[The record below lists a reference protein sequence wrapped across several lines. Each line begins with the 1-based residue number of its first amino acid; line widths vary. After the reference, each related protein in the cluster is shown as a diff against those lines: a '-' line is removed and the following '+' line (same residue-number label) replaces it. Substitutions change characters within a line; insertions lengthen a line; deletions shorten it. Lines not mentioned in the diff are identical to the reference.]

1 MPTVSGSGEE
11 VESQDEVKVFKYEGD
26 EEESEKRSSENLTE
40 DKSSLITETE
50 ENKSTHVPSSSSFA
64 IASKSDGRLPE
75 ASSPFGLFGASAWG
89 ADRLGYLSPFAYAY
103 TNGTSAM
110 REHFECYETWAA
122 EKMGL
127 GAGPAGGSLFSL
139 YHNGQTLGQ
148 PPPAHMGIPPYQLDP
163 KAGLRPPVYPFA
175 ASGQYPYPLGA
186 DFTAQMA
193 SAWFSPS
200 GLMHPHPG
208 LTPPLSHPLVA
219 SPKTDLPN
227 TSHDNHRHHGLD
239 QKPSLQSADKSQMIE
254 TKNGDKKPHIKKP
267 LNAFMLYMKEM
278 RAKVVAECTL
288 KESAAINQILGRKWH
303 ALSREEQAKYYE
315 MARKER
321 QLHMQMYP
329 GWSSRQNYSQGKK
342 KKRNRDKTQ
351 DGANMK
357 KCRARYGLEQQSQWC
372 KPCRRK
378 KKCIRY
384 MEGEEGEDMAPGSA
398 DSVDASQ
405 ESDDDDDLQDLSSPS
420 TALAGDHTA
429 TSPASS
435 SLMPSPGPSLAS
447 PSGPPSLLM
456 PSPASL
462 ASPLTPGEVTPLQMN
477 QVPQI
482 PHPQRPPVGT
492 NPRDINNPLSVNQLT
507 GQCAS
512 NKPEAGSQDSSHP
525 TMVSVT

>member
-1 MPTVSGSGEE
+1 MPTVSGSGGEE

-50 ENKSTHVPSSSSFA
+50 EDKSTHVPSSSFA
-64 IASKSDGRLPE
+64 SASKLDGRLPE
-75 ASSPFGLFGASAWG
+75 TSPFGLFGASAWG

-110 REHFECYETWAA
+110 AA

-139 YHNGQTLGQ
+139 YHNGQTHLGQ
-148 PPPAHMGIPPYQLDP
+148 PPPAHMGISPYQLDP

-200 GLMHPHPG
+200 GLMPPHPG
-208 LTPPLSHPLVA
+208 LTPPLTHPLVA
-219 SPKTDLPN
+219 SPKTELPN
-227 TSHDNHRHHGLD
+227 TSHDNHRHHID
-239 QKPSLQSADKSQMIE
+239 QKPSLQSGDKQQMIE

-315 MARKER
+315 LARKER

-405 ESDDDDDLQDLSSPS
+405 DSDDDDDLRDLSSPS
-420 TALAGDHTA
+420 TALVGDHTA

-462 ASPLTPGEVTPLQMN
+462 SSPLTPGEANPLQMN
-477 QVPQI
+477 QGPQG
-482 PHPQRPPVGT
+482 PHPHRPPVGT

-512 NKPEAGSQDSSHP
+512 TKPEPGSQDSSHP
-525 TMVSVT
+525 AMVSVT